1 MRPRLTR
8 RFASLLAVTA
18 TLASLLALS
27 QALAF
32 HHIGVPAP
40 ECANAASGG
49 NAGGANPTA
58 TAAIKTHNPAQTLPL
73 PPVGTPSQ
81 AANTPAEQNCANSP

>member
-1 MRPRLTR
+1 MRPRLKP
-8 RFASLLAVTA
+8 RFASVVAVSAMLGTLLAP
-18 TLASLLALS
+18 S

-40 ECANAASGG
+40 ECANPASGG

-58 TAAIKTHNPAQTLPL
+58 TAAIKAHNPAQTLPL